1 VKERLA
7 LGFAAAL
14 TAVALYLVPS
24 WQTAF
29 TDPCHLAGILAAGT
43 IVLLLITRHLG
54 RRGIVIERRVLALF
68 LAGMP
73 LVYVASWLVTR
84 GAGTGGGWLWVE
96 IAGFPLYTALAI
108 LGIRRSP
115 WLLAA
120 GIAAHGLAWD
130 SWHYFTKTAYI
141 PGWYAIGC
149 FLVDIGLGIYIATRI
164 PAWRAGKAVEF
175 AKSLKIA

>member
-1 VKERLA
+1 LA

-43 IVLLLITRHLG
+43 IALLLVTRHLG

-68 LAGMP
+68 LAGMQ

-96 IAGFPLYTALAI
+96 IAGIPLYTALAI
-108 LGIRRSP
+108 LGITHSP
-115 WLLAA
+115 WLLAV
-120 GIAAHGLAWD
+120 GIAAHGVAGD

-141 PGWYAIGC
+141 PIWYAIGC
-149 FLVDIGLGIYIATRI
+149 FLVDVGLGIYIATRI
-164 PAWRAGKAVEF
+164 LAWQAAEATEF
-175 AKSLKIA
+175 AKISKIA